1 MLHDSYWVLNRDIPQ
16 FHQSIAN
23 LWTFCAFNY
32 FCIKDIQRQPKSMT
46 TCQEAAAFQPVVTLF
61 GHLSICFFWY
71 KEAQIGCLSFFKSL
85 RWISF
90 SYNLKTQKSSLVPTL
105 YLLFILGADFAIKC
119 LKVCRAWRKYLH
131 NENIWRDLYTLEIEK
146 SKMFVTE
153 ARTSVSGVGNGWLNL
168 KTSDFIIRK
177 LDFEFLKY
185 CNTLSHGRSSDIFK
199 AVKSLSE
206 NLMLAQKIKS
216 KPLQKSSKEM
226 VKFLFNAEKEAERYR
241 RQSLLPYNNE
251 AMFEFLLSTS
261 EECGYA
267 EETFF
272 QVFFVAFLLVSIK
285 N

>member
-1 MLHDSYWVLNRDIPQ
+1 M
-16 FHQSIAN
+16 
-23 LWTFCAFNY
+23 
-32 FCIKDIQRQPKSMT
+32 
-46 TCQEAAAFQPVVTLF
+46 
-61 GHLSICFFWY
+61 
-71 KEAQIGCLSFFKSL
+71 
-85 RWISF
+85 
-90 SYNLKTQKSSLVPTL
+90 VPTL

-272 QVFFVAFLLVSIK
+272 QVFL
-285 N
+285 